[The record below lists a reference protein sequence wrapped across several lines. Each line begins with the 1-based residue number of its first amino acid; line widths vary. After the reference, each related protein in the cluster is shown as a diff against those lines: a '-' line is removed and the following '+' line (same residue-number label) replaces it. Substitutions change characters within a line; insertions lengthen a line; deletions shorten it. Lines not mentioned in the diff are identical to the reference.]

1 MAQDKVL
8 QAVIK
13 LRDEIT
19 KPLKGI
25 KGEMEKLKTATGKS
39 KKKLEEYHK
48 GLQTVGKGAMVAGAA
63 ITASVGGAF
72 IGATKSAIEF
82 ESAFAGVKKTVE
94 ESTNTSFADL
104 EKGLKQLS
112 TTMPQSA
119 SELSSIAESAGQLG
133 IETDNILKFTE
144 TMAMLGD
151 ATNLASEEAA
161 TSFARFANI
170 VGMSQNDFDKLGSTV
185 VALGNNLATTES
197 EITAMAMRLAGA
209 GAQIGLSEAQILSF
223 AGALSSVG
231 IEAEAGGSAFSKVMS
246 SIQLAVETSNDS
258 LKDFAKVAGMST
270 KEFKKAFEADAT
282 GAIMAFIE
290 GLGDTERLGKSTT
303 AMLSEMG
310 IKEIRLTDALKRAS
324 NASDVFN
331 NALDIGNKAWKEN
344 NALTNEASQRY
355 GTTASQL
362 AIMKNQINVAAIDI
376 GNALLPVLRDGIEF
390 VANLAN
396 KFANLDPNIK
406 KVVIAVGLIT
416 LGFGVLLTIGGTL
429 LTFVSSLITVLTALS
444 AAGITVGTVIAFIQT
459 TMLPIIAV
467 IAAVIAAVVALK
479 WAWDNNFLGIRD
491 LAADVMD
498 FVKAK
503 IESVKSTFESV
514 KQKCAEFAESVKS
527 AWQGIKDAIANN
539 PIVGTVTKF
548 VNNVAENTSS
558 SSRVANKKGQKA
570 AWGTKR
576 VVGNDVP
583 YRLHNGERVL
593 TRAEADR
600 YDKGQNTQGVS
611 ITINGLT
618 VREEADINKIANKLV
633 QKINQNKMVY
643 GGAY

>member
-13 LRDEIT
+13 LKDEIT
-19 KPLKGI
+19 HPLKGI
-25 KGEMEKLKTATGKS
+25 KSHMNTFNNASKECKKSMEEL
-39 KKKLEEYHK
+39 YK
-48 GLQTVGKGAMVAGAA
+48 GMGTVGKGAVAVGGA
-63 ITASVGGAF
+63 ITAGVTAAF
-72 IGATKSAIEF
+72 ATATKSAIEF
-82 ESAFAGVKKTVE
+82 ESAFAGVKKTVDATDTE
-94 ESTNTSFADL
+94 LSAI
-104 EKGLKQLS
+104 EKGLKDMS

-119 SELSSIAESAGQLG
+119 SELSAIAESAGQLG
-133 IETDNILKFTE
+133 IETKNILDFTK

-151 ATNLASEEAA
+151 ATNLSSEEAA

-170 VGMSQNDFDKLGSTV
+170 TGMSQKDFDKLGSTV

-209 GAQIGLSEAQILSF
+209 GAQIGLSESQILSF

-231 IEAEAGGSAFSKVMS
+231 IEAEAGGTAFSKVMS
-246 SIQLAVETSNDS
+246 SIQLAVETGSDS
-258 LKDFAKVAGMST
+258 LNDFSKVAGMST
-270 KEFKKAFEADAT
+270 KEFSKLFKEDAT
-282 GAIMAFIE
+282 GAIMSFVE
-290 GLGDTERLGKSTT
+290 GLADTERLGMSTT

-310 IKEIRLTDALKRAS
+310 IEEIRLTDALKRAS
-324 NASDVFN
+324 NASGVFNDALQIGNQAWKDN
-331 NALDIGNKAWKEN
+331 NALA
-344 NALTNEASQRY
+344 NEASQRY

-362 AIMKNQINVAAIDI
+362 DIMKNQINVAAIDI

-429 LTFVSSLITVLTALS
+429 LIFASSLITTFTALS
-444 AAGITVGTVIAFIQT
+444 AVGITLGTVIAFIQT

-467 IAAVIAAVVALK
+467 IALVVAAVAALK
-479 WAWDNNFLGIRD
+479 WAWDNNFGGIRD
-491 LAADVMD
+491 KTQSVID
-498 FVKAK
+498 FAKAK
-503 IESVKSTFESV
+503 IESIKSTFESV
-514 KQKCAEFAESVKS
+514 KQKCAEFAEKIKS

-548 VNNVAENTSS
+548 VNNVTGNSS
-558 SSRVANKKGQKA
+558 NDGQRS

-583 YRLHNGERVL
+583 YRLHDGERVL
-593 TRAEADR
+593 TRTEADR
-600 YDKGQNTQGVS
+600 YDKGLGGQGVN

-618 VREEADINKIANKLV
+618 VREEADINKIANVMVRKL
-633 QKINQNKMVY
+633 KEASLGYSSI
-643 GGAY
+643 GGMA

>member
-1 MAQDKVL
+1 MNDKVL
-8 QAVIK
+8 QVVIK
-13 LRDEIT
+13 LKDEMS

-25 KGEMEKLKTATGKS
+25 RGEMDKLKTATGES

-82 ESAFAGVKKTVE
+82 ESAFAGVKKTVNASKAE
-94 ESTNTSFADL
+94 LANI
-104 EKGLKQLS
+104 EKGLKDLS

-119 SELSSIAESAGQLG
+119 SELSAIAESAGQLG
-133 IETDNILKFTE
+133 IETKNILKFTE

-246 SIQLAVETSNDS
+246 SMQLAVETSNDS

-270 KEFKKAFEADAT
+270 KEFKKAFETDAT

-310 IKEIRLTDALKRAS
+310 IEEIRLTDALKRAS

-331 NALDIGNKAWKEN
+331 NALDIGSKAWKEN

-444 AAGITVGTVIAFIQT
+444 AAGITVGTVVAFIQT

-558 SSRVANKKGQKA
+558 SSRVANKKGQKS

-576 VVGNDVP
+576 VVGNNVP
-583 YRLHNGERVL
+583 YRLHEGERVL
-593 TRAEADR
+593 TRTEADR
-600 YDKGQNTQGVS
+600 YEKGQSSNGINIVV
-611 ITINGLT
+611 NGLT
-618 VREEADINKIANKLV
+618 VREESDINKI
-633 QKINQNKMVY
+633 VY
-643 GGAY
+643 AGGAY

>member
-13 LRDEIT
+13 LKDEIT
-19 KPLKGI
+19 HPLKGI
-25 KGEMEKLKTATGKS
+25 KSHMNTFNNASKECKKSMEEL
-39 KKKLEEYHK
+39 YK
-48 GLQTVGKGAMVAGAA
+48 GMGTVGKGAVAVGGA
-63 ITASVGGAF
+63 ITAGVTAAF
-72 IGATKSAIEF
+72 ATATKSAIEF
-82 ESAFAGVKKTVE
+82 ESAFAGVKKTVDATDTE
-94 ESTNTSFADL
+94 LSAI
-104 EKGLKQLS
+104 EKGLKDMS

-119 SELSSIAESAGQLG
+119 SELSAIAESAGQLG
-133 IETDNILKFTE
+133 IETKNILDFTK

-151 ATNLASEEAA
+151 ATNLGSEEAA

-170 VGMSQNDFDKLGSTV
+170 VGMSQDNFDRLGSTV

-209 GAQIGLSEAQILSF
+209 GAQIGLSESQILSF

-231 IEAEAGGSAFSKVMS
+231 IEAEAGGTAFSKVMS
-246 SIQLAVETSNDS
+246 SIQLAVETGSDS
-258 LKDFAKVAGMST
+258 LNDFSKVAGMST
-270 KEFKKAFEADAT
+270 KEFSKLFKEDAT
-282 GAIMAFIE
+282 GAIMSFVE
-290 GLGDTERLGKSTT
+290 GLADTERLGMSTT

-310 IKEIRLTDALKRAS
+310 IEEIRLTDALKRAS
-324 NASDVFN
+324 NASGVFNDALQIGNQAWKDN
-331 NALDIGNKAWKEN
+331 NALA
-344 NALTNEASQRY
+344 NEASQRY

-362 AIMKNQINVAAIDI
+362 NIMKNQINVAAIDI

-429 LTFVSSLITVLTALS
+429 LIFASSLITTFTALS
-444 AAGITVGTVIAFIQT
+444 AVGITLGTVIAFIQT

-467 IAAVIAAVVALK
+467 IALVVAAVVALK
-479 WAWDNNFLGIRD
+479 WAWDNNFGGIRD
-491 LAADVMD
+491 KTQAVID
-498 FVKAK
+498 FAKSK
-503 IESVKSTFESV
+503 IESIKSTFESV
-514 KQKCAEFAESVKS
+514 KQKCAEFAEKIKS

-548 VNNVAENTSS
+548 VNNITGNSS
-558 SSRVANKKGQKA
+558 NEGQRS

-583 YRLHNGERVL
+583 YRLHDGERVL
-593 TRAEADR
+593 TRTEADR
-600 YDKGQNTQGVS
+600 YDRGQNAQGVN

-618 VREEADINKIANKLV
+618 VREEADITKIANKLV

-643 GGAY
+643 AGGAY